1 MVDENNKSDK
11 SEEIKIEVRDE
22 NSNCESKNGEAHCG
36 EDNERETI
44 DDKKEHHKK
53 KHSEESEKFIK
64 LSKEDLIKEYDKLI
78 IENEKLKKVKE
89 EKEKESNEYLD
100 RYRRT
105 LADMENLRK
114 RVTLEKQ
121 DALKY
126 ANFNIVSDL
135 LTILDDFQRAID
147 SAKAGNIDF
156 ENYQIGIEMI
166 EKQFLDILFKK
177 YGVVKFGDK
186 GEEFDPN
193 IHSAMMM
200 EEGDFKFEEIT
211 EVFRNG
217 YSLHDRVI
225 RAVEVK
231 IGKPKA

>member
-1 MVDENNKSDK
+1 
-11 SEEIKIEVRDE
+11 
-22 NSNCESKNGEAHCG
+22 
-36 EDNERETI
+36 
-44 DDKKEHHKK
+44 
-53 KHSEESEKFIK
+53 
-64 LSKEDLIKEYDKLI
+64 
-78 IENEKLKKVKE
+78 
-89 EKEKESNEYLD
+89 
-100 RYRRT
+100 
-105 LADMENLRK
+105 MENQEKGNFR
-114 RVTLEKQ
+114 KQ

-135 LTILDDFQRAID
+135 LTILDDFQNID

-225 RAVEVK
+225 RAAEVK